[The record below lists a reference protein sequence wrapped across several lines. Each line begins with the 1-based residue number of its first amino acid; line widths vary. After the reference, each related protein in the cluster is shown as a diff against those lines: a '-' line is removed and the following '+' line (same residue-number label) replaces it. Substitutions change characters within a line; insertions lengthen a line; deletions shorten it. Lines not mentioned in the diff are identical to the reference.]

1 MGLFKKSTGKATA
14 KAHQDTVQPPM
25 NIPFAIW
32 MLAKDSLYI
41 HSYTA
46 FQDVLATH
54 QPFVPFSVK
63 LKRQTKRNMPQNWE
77 IENGA
82 AVILDENGVLLGTVS
97 AEKMEEYN
105 FIFNRTYRAF
115 SMPPCRDYAR
125 GFKISDS
132 YSICVAP
139 YGAYI

>member
-1 MGLFKKSTGKATA
+1 MGLFNQLTGKP
-14 KAHQDTVQPPM
+14 KANAQQSTEQPPM
-25 NIPFAIW
+25 NVPFAIW
-32 MLAKDSLYI
+32 MLARDSLYI
-41 HSYTA
+41 HSYSA

-54 QPFVPFSVK
+54 QPFIPFSVK

-77 IENGA
+77 VENGA
-82 AVILDENGVLLGTVS
+82 AVILDESGVLLGTVS
-97 AEKMEEYN
+97 AEKMEKHG
-105 FIFNRTYRAF
+105 FMFNRTYRAF

-125 GFKISDS
+125 GFTISDS